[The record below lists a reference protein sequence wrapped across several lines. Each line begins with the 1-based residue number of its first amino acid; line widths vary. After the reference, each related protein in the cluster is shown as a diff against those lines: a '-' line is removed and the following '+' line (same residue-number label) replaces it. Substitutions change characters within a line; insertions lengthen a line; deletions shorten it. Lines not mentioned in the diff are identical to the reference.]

1 MLSTFDRDDFL
12 KRLDGDEEL
21 FVSVIQLFLQ
31 DCPERLDAIRAALD
45 ARSAEDIRVSAH
57 ALKGAAATMSASRLA
72 KAAETMERFGAER
85 QLDAAAAEWTR
96 LSEEAS
102 LVTEMLGRQIAP
114 PVD

>member
-1 MLSTFDRDDFL
+1 MLSTFDRDDLL

-21 FVSVIQLFLQ
+21 FVAVIQLFLQ
-31 DCPERLDAIRAALD
+31 DCPEQLDAIKAALD
-45 ARSAEDIRVSAH
+45 ARSAEDVRISAH
-57 ALKGAAATMSASRLA
+57 ALKGAAATLSAYRLA

-96 LSEEAS
+96 VSAEAS
-102 LVTEMLGRQIAP
+102 LVTELLRRQIAP